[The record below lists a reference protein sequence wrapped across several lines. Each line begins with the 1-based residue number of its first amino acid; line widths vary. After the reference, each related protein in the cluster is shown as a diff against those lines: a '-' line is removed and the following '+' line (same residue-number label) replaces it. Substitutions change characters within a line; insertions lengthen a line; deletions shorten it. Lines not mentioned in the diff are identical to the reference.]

1 MNQRKERPQRIS
13 RAEFYMYLHGAGL
26 QSGRNF
32 EESHTNQAD
41 GVVTRNSAPGSEDF
55 ASEQKKIGTWIP
67 KTGAKSLGT
76 HDISSRRGF

>member
-55 ASEQKKIGTWIP
+55 ASEQKKS
-67 KTGAKSLGT
+67 ALG
-76 HDISSRRGF
+76 SQKREQNP